1 MAKSPKRAVFVIVT
15 LASLWGASVP
25 RDAHAQSPVCAF
37 PPGYPGDL
45 ASADSLAAWMAARAT
60 ARNLPPEL
68 PVMASL
74 VESGLQNLNFGD
86 ADSVG
91 FFQMRVDVWNQG
103 IYAGYPQDPEL
114 QVKWFLDRA
123 TAVLGDAMLHGGRE
137 RLTRPGQFGRWIDAA
152 LRPSRASRGRY
163 QLRLEEARRL
173 IASGRALA
181 GSWPFDGST
190 PADDAPRATIT
201 AWLAT
206 RALAAGLPGELPVM
220 AALVESGLRNLPSE
234 GTDAAGYF
242 GMRVSLW
249 NAPPYT
255 GFPEKPE
262 LQVKWFIDQAIAA
275 RARRI
280 AAGDPFFAQDPAQ
293 WGEWIADVERPA
305 EHLRG
310 RYQLVLEE
318 ARTLMRLGCGTLAP

>member
-1 MAKSPKRAVFVIVT
+1 MSRRPKRAVFVIVA
-15 LASLWGASVP
+15 LALLYEGSAP
-25 RDAHAQSPVCAF
+25 RATHAQSPVCGF
-37 PPGYPGDL
+37 PAGYPGDL
-45 ASADSLAAWMAARAT
+45 APAASIAAWMAARAT
-60 ARNLPPEL
+60 AVGLPPEL

-91 FFQMRVDVWNQG
+91 FFQMRVGVWNKG
-103 IYAGYPQDPEL
+103 IYAGYPANPDL

-137 RLTRPGQFGRWIDAA
+137 LLNQPDEFGKWIDAA
-152 LRPSRASRGRY
+152 LRSRAGRGRY
-163 QLRLEEARRL
+163 QLRLDDARQL
-173 IASGRALA
+173 IAAGRALA

-220 AALVESGLRNLPSE
+220 AALVESGLRNLPAE
-234 GTDAAGYF
+234 GSDAAGYF
-242 GMRVSLW
+242 AMRVSIW
-249 NAPPYT
+249 NTGPYA

-262 LQVKWFIDQAIAA
+262 LQVKWFIDQANAA
-275 RARRI
+275 RATRI
-280 AAGDPFFAQDPAQ
+280 AAGDPFFGQDSNQ

-310 RYQLVLEE
+310 RYQLALEE
-318 ARTLMRLGCGTLAP
+318 ARTLMLLGCGTAGR